1 MAKAISGTPAGRR
14 GGVWP
19 SGRPPCGT
27 PVSRR
32 AAAVALLLTAAA
44 GASPPPR
51 PEAYSYATS
60 KEGFKTFYFVVRP
73 SDGSAGALRELS
85 STGSW
90 IQDQNYTVACDSSDA
105 GTLYRTAYS
114 GSVGPYPRRRRNLP
128 VFDERSPRT
137 ICVVA
142 AASPQPVSV
151 ESDESSLRTTSASSP
166 RPVSVEC
173 LGRTEYPRRSRGIA
187 VACLCGMTTSRR
199 ASSQVRRRRFDRRVL
214 PRAV

>member
-114 GSVGPYPRRRRNLP
+114 GSVGPYPRRRRILP
-128 VFDERSPRT
+128 VSDERSPRT

-142 AASPQPVSV
+142 AASPRPA
-151 ESDESSLRTTSASSP
+151 RGMPPISAS
-166 RPVSVEC
+166 
-173 LGRTEYPRRSRGIA
+173 
-187 VACLCGMTTSRR
+187 
-199 ASSQVRRRRFDRRVL
+199 
-214 PRAV
+214 